1 MYTILVKR
9 CKHNRA
15 PARQNRHGSSVML
28 FLNSTYGVVQ
38 FNSAKVSEALL
49 GSLEKESFVGAKHI
63 ASF

>member
-1 MYTILVKR
+1 
-9 CKHNRA
+9 
-15 PARQNRHGSSVML
+15 ML